1 MPGSQAARLDIIT
14 QHLQSWVDSLGA
26 DVVKKSESLVC
37 FRGTHPVSGCRKDI
51 VALLIFNRHQPTIH
65 FYAKCDI
72 KGASPGV
79 ALETMPEAF
88 PFIAS
93 VRVVRSRLSCQWDS
107 IDVWA
112 SEEMAQDMVLRQMEW
127 RVVPLQWRL
136 PDGASPLLDHVVTN
150 VDDAFEP
157 KAKIARHKAAEA
169 DDFSIC

>member
-1 MPGSQAARLDIIT
+1 M
-14 QHLQSWVDSLGA
+14 QSWVDSLGA

-37 FRGTHPVSGCRKDI
+37 FRGVHPVSGCRKDI

-72 KGASPGV
+72 RGVSPSA

-93 VRVVRSRLSCQWDS
+93 VRVVRSRLSGQWDS
-107 IDVWA
+107 IDVWT
-112 SEEMAQDMVLRQMEW
+112 SEEIAQDMVLRQMEW
-127 RVVPLQWRL
+127 RVVPLQWCL

-150 VDDAFEP
+150 VDGAFEP
-157 KAKIARHKAAEA
+157 KAKVARRKMAEA
-169 DDFSIC
+169 DDFSTC